1 MFNTST
7 TITYRNPL
15 ENAVS
20 KIFALFHVLWES
32 GRFNSPDETTQA
44 VLILLSLFKDGII
57 RTDAVYSDES
67 LDSLKKTL
75 DSLTNGETGRSQ
87 YKEILPLFS
96 EQLSKLDKHTYYR
109 FCHALGQIDI
119 GFLRDNFAVV
129 FDEVLYRTAESY
141 GQNSGLSILPV
152 ELTRFMIRLSNLSKH
167 ARVYNPFAGLASFG
181 VHLNEGQ
188 SYLGQELHMKSWAL
202 GSLRLLAHDRFGSA
216 EYIHADSISHWPKY
230 AEKYD
235 LIITAPPFGL
245 RLDKERAEL
254 NSWDYTTFEQFL
266 LLNAVKSLNEKGV
279 FIGFLPLG
287 FLSSEGP
294 NKELRK
300 KLMNEDLIDMIVSIP
315 GGLLYNTSIPG
326 AIVVINKSKQRPGKT
341 RFVLADTFVVKGE
354 GKSKCLDDAAL
365 IRLIQGNGVNEDALR
380 SVDNAQLQASDY
392 NLSVARYFQQAI
404 QADKNERLVKL
415 KDILHEVRSQR
426 GNLPETGKLVRVR
439 DLKEDKV
446 DFSLNVSAI
455 ENVALRRGG
464 IRQIN
469 KKCLLLA
476 TRWRSLKPTIFV
488 FEDTPVYVPQD
499 VLAFKVDESVVEY
512 GYVINELHADYVLEQ
527 LEAYRIGSAVPYL
540 RKDDLLEVVVKLP
553 SLSEQ
558 KAKVKGIFELSRKLR
573 ILQEENNS
581 LALGVS
587 SKLFESVSTIK
598 HSLGKPLL
606 NIGSS
611 LRNIESALSRLSP
624 EWQKTRLN
632 ERYDLTI
639 KDTIDSIFG
648 NLELIHS
655 IIDKNESVLDVSNYE
670 LDEMEFLEFI
680 GRYVNNVKA
689 AEKKNVTTNLS
700 INPDFQSR
708 FNNKAFIRGDAK
720 LLEVG
725 LNAIVENANRH
736 AFTDTSR
743 KYKLEFVV
751 SVVDAPVL
759 KSQAADLNSKRN
771 TYIKVEVANNGISFP
786 ANYTLE
792 KLIRKNSF
800 AGETG
805 NTGQGG
811 FDLNEIIKYHNH
823 GVSTLELITDDFTT
837 EFTTKYSFLIP
848 LNA

>member
-315 GGLLYNTSIPG
+315 GGLLYNT
-326 AIVVINKSKQRPGKT
+326 
-341 RFVLADTFVVKGE
+341 
-354 GKSKCLDDAAL
+354 
-365 IRLIQGNGVNEDALR
+365 
-380 SVDNAQLQASDY
+380 
-392 NLSVARYFQQAI
+392 
-404 QADKNERLVKL
+404 
-415 KDILHEVRSQR
+415 
-426 GNLPETGKLVRVR
+426 
-439 DLKEDKV
+439 
-446 DFSLNVSAI
+446 
-455 ENVALRRGG
+455 
-464 IRQIN
+464 
-469 KKCLLLA
+469 
-476 TRWRSLKPTIFV
+476 
-488 FEDTPVYVPQD
+488 
-499 VLAFKVDESVVEY
+499 
-512 GYVINELHADYVLEQ
+512 
-527 LEAYRIGSAVPYL
+527 
-540 RKDDLLEVVVKLP
+540 
-553 SLSEQ
+553 
-558 KAKVKGIFELSRKLR
+558 
-573 ILQEENNS
+573 
-581 LALGVS
+581 
-587 SKLFESVSTIK
+587 
-598 HSLGKPLL
+598 
-606 NIGSS
+606 
-611 LRNIESALSRLSP
+611 
-624 EWQKTRLN
+624 
-632 ERYDLTI
+632 
-639 KDTIDSIFG
+639 
-648 NLELIHS
+648 
-655 IIDKNESVLDVSNYE
+655 
-670 LDEMEFLEFI
+670 
-680 GRYVNNVKA
+680 
-689 AEKKNVTTNLS
+689 
-700 INPDFQSR
+700 
-708 FNNKAFIRGDAK
+708 
-720 LLEVG
+720 
-725 LNAIVENANRH
+725 
-736 AFTDTSR
+736 
-743 KYKLEFVV
+743 
-751 SVVDAPVL
+751 
-759 KSQAADLNSKRN
+759 
-771 TYIKVEVANNGISFP
+771 
-786 ANYTLE
+786 
-792 KLIRKNSF
+792 
-800 AGETG
+800 
-805 NTGQGG
+805 
-811 FDLNEIIKYHNH
+811 
-823 GVSTLELITDDFTT
+823 
-837 EFTTKYSFLIP
+837 
-848 LNA
+848 